1 MLLRRVARPLLA
13 GIFIQGGIAALR
25 DPKTHADLA
34 APVLDR
40 AAPVLDKVTE
50 AAPIEQRPPNET
62 LVKVDAVIKIGAG
75 TLLALGKF
83 PRLSAAALAPSLIA
97 TTAAGHRFWE
107 ESDPNQRLNQQV
119 HFAKNLG
126 LLGGLMLAAAD
137 TEGKPS
143 LAWRAKHAG
152 QTGQAAAELFHKDIT
167 EGLGALSERA
177 GERAGEFA
185 DAASRAGDRFAPVAA
200 RAQERAVEVAGRA
213 QERAVEAADR
223 VGPLAT
229 RAADRVGPLASRAS
243 DRVAATTEHWLA
255 EADAR
260 SAKARKQARKAGK
273 KARKR
278 AEKRLDEA
286 TKRASKE
293 IDVAS
298 KRASKRLDKLSQQA
312 AKESSARL
320 NLAQAKAREV
330 GARAEKKLA

>member
-25 DPKTHADLA
+25 DPKTHADMA

-50 AAPIEQRPPNET
+50 AAPIDHRPPNET
-62 LVKVDAVIKIGAG
+62 LVKVDAVVKIGAG
-75 TLLALGKF
+75 TLLALGKL

-107 ESDPNQRLNQQV
+107 EDDPNQRLNQQV
-119 HFAKNLG
+119 HFVKNLG

-137 TEGKPS
+137 TEGRPG

-152 QTGQAAAELFHKDIT
+152 QTSAAAAELFHKDVAD
-167 EGLGALSERA
+167 GLSTLSERA
-177 GERAGEFA
+177 GQRAGEIA
-185 DAASRAGDRFAPVAA
+185 EAASKASERIAPVAA
-200 RAQERAVEVAGRA
+200 RA

-223 VGPLAT
+223 VGPLAA
-229 RAADRVGPLASRAS
+229 RAADRVGPLASRAG

-278 AEKRLDEA
+278 TEKRLDAA

-293 IDVAS
+293 IEAAS
-298 KRASKRLDKLSQQA
+298 KRASKQLDKVSQQA
-312 AKESSARL
+312 AKDASRRL
-320 NLAQAKAREV
+320 EQAQAKAREV
-330 GARAEKKLA
+330 RSGVQAKLA